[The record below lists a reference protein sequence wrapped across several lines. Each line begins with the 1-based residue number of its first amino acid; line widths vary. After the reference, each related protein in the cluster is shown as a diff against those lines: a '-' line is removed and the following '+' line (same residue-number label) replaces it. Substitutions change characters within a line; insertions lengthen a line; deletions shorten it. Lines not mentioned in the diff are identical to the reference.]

1 MFLGFDPENYCVR
14 YDVQRQSDKR
24 LICPLLLGKLYYNEE
39 EKKKTNE
46 TACQLNGLHV
56 AERNS
61 YPSETVRSYC
71 CMCTNKYNFRK
82 ILFEDTII

>member
-39 EKKKTNE
+39 EKKKD
-46 TACQLNGLHV
+46 
-56 AERNS
+56 
-61 YPSETVRSYC
+61 
-71 CMCTNKYNFRK
+71 K
-82 ILFEDTII
+82 